1 MCGSALGKLPNKN
14 MYIELAKTSLT
25 EVIAHLQ
32 TELSQLR
39 TGRASPAL
47 VESVMVEAYGTRQAL
62 KAVASINVADAR
74 SLSVEP
80 WDKSL
85 LKAVEEAIRNAN
97 LGLNPVNDGKAVRI
111 NLPSLTEEN
120 RQALVKL
127 MNQRQED
134 ARIKV
139 RQVRDETR
147 KQIIEDEANKIIAED
162 ERYAL
167 QEKLDNLVKDFN
179 EDIKEIGD
187 AKEKEIMTI

>member
-1 MCGSALGKLPNKN
+1 
-14 MYIELAKTSLT
+14 MYIELAKASLN
-25 EVIAHLQ
+25 EVVVHLR
-32 TELSQLR
+32 TELAQLR

-47 VESVMVEAYGTRQAL
+47 VEGVMVEAYGIRQPL

-85 LKAVEEAIRNAN
+85 MKAVEEAIRNAN

-147 KQIIEDEANKIIAED
+147 KQIIDDEAKKIIAED